1 MCGSCYVPSEQNGV
15 IMNIDG
21 PSQMLRALSLIVYDL
36 NDNSSHMCG
45 VERGKGNISCSLA
58 LS

>member
-1 MCGSCYVPSEQNGV
+1 MYGSCYIPSEQNGV
-15 IMNIDG
+15 VMIIDG
-21 PSQMLRALSLIVYDL
+21 PAQMLRALSLIVYDL
-36 NDNSSHMCG
+36 TGNSSHMCG